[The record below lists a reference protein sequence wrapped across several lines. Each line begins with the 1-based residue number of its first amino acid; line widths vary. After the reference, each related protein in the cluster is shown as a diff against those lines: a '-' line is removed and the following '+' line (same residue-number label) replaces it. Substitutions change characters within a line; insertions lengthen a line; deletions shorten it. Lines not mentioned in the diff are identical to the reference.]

1 MQVHVLASSSSGNAA
16 VVELAGH
23 RFLID
28 AGISCAALEHGLWC
42 CGLKP
47 ADLSAVFITHEH
59 QDHIK
64 GLETFIRRSRLPV
77 FTRRATWEKLACREL
92 LPPGCVREITG
103 SLVLEGVTVETFST
117 SHDAVDPVGF
127 SFHGDGQTFVLAT
140 DFGIATSEI
149 ENAVREAD
157 CMILESNHD
166 PELLRTGPYPAFLK
180 KRILSAKGHLSNPD
194 AGKLLAENCMGKPR
208 EVFLAHLSQE
218 NNRIELAQGCVGSIL
233 KEAGYRPNQDVTL
246 FKTYP
251 DRISRLKPQNPRG

>member
-77 FTRRATWEKLACREL
+77 FTRRATWEKLACRDL
-92 LPPGCVREITG
+92 LPPGCVREITD
-103 SLVLEGVTVETFST
+103 SLVLEGVTVETFSI
-117 SHDAVDPVGF
+117 SHDALIRWASPSTAREKPLCWQPTSAPPPV
-127 SFHGDGQTFVLAT
+127 
-140 DFGIATSEI
+140 
-149 ENAVREAD
+149 
-157 CMILESNHD
+157 
-166 PELLRTGPYPAFLK
+166 
-180 KRILSAKGHLSNPD
+180 
-194 AGKLLAENCMGKPR
+194 
-208 EVFLAHLSQE
+208 
-218 NNRIELAQGCVGSIL
+218 
-233 KEAGYRPNQDVTL
+233 
-246 FKTYP
+246 
-251 DRISRLKPQNPRG
+251 RLKMPCAKRTA

>member
-1 MQVHVLASSSSGNAA
+1 MQIHVLASSSSGNAT

-28 AGISCAALEHGLWC
+28 AGISCAALEHTLYC

-64 GLETFIRRSRLPV
+64 GLDLFIRRNRLPV
-77 FTRRATWEKLACREL
+77 FTRPATWEKLTCREQ
-92 LPPGCVREITG
+92 LPPGCVREIG
-103 SLVLEGVTVETFST
+103 NSLVLEGITVDTFSL
-117 SHDAVDPVGF
+117 SHDAADPVGF
-127 SFHGDGQTFVLAT
+127 SFHGEGKTVVLAT
-140 DFGIATSEI
+140 DFGIVTSGI

-157 CMILESNHD
+157 CLILESNHD
-166 PELLRTGPYPAFLK
+166 LELLRTGPYPAFLK
-180 KRILSAKGHLSNPD
+180 KRILGVKGHLSNLA

-218 NNRIELAQGCVGSIL
+218 NNRIELARDSVGSIL
-233 KEAGYRPNQDVTL
+233 KEAGYQPNRDITL
-246 FKTYP
+246 HKTYP
-251 DRISRLKPQNPRG
+251 DRISRLKPQE